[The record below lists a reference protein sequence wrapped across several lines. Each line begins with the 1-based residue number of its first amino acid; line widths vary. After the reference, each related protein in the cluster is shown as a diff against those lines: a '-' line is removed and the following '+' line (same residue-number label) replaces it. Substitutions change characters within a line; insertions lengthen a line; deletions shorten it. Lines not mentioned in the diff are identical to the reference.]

1 MNVCA
6 ADLHIHTALSP
17 CADNAMTP
25 PAIVAK
31 AIAEGLAMIAV
42 CDHNSARNAAA
53 VQEAAGDGLAVLA
66 GMEITSAEECHV
78 VGLFP
83 AAAAAEAAGAELEAA
98 LPPADDGYAAFF
110 GEQLVLAADGTRAGE
125 ERAALA
131 MATPLAISEVVDLVH
146 RHGGLAV
153 AAHIDRRS
161 FGVIGQLGLF
171 PHEAGFDAVEL
182 SRHVAPGSEA
192 EERVPPARAA
202 HPALL
207 GQPLPRTTSAPCAP
221 VERDGAELRR
231 ARPRP
236 ARRRRQERRRCMTFR
251 CTCSTCSRTRCVRAP
266 ARWP

>member
-6 ADLHIHTALSP
+6 ADLHVHTALSP
-17 CADNAMTP
+17 CADNEMTP

-53 VQEAAGDGLAVLA
+53 VQEAAGDGLTVLA

-83 AAAAAEAAGAELEAA
+83 AASAAEAAGAELAGT
-98 LPPADDGYAAFF
+98 LPTADAEYAAFF
-110 GEQLVLAADGTRAGE
+110 GEQLVLAADGAPAGE

-131 MATPLAISEVVDLVH
+131 MATPLAIDEVVDLVH

-171 PHEAGFDAVEL
+171 PDEAGFDAVEL

-192 EERVPPARAA
+192 AA
-202 HPALL
+202 AFREY
-207 GQPLPRTTSAPCAP
+207 GLPILHSSDSHYRDDIGAARTTLHVMASSF
-221 VERDGAELRR
+221 AELVLALHGADGRSI
-231 ARPRP
+231 AD
-236 ARRRRQERRRCMTFR
+236 A
-251 CTCSTCSRTRCVRAP
+251 
-266 ARWP
+266 